1 MIFAAAIQNS
11 ASRACQKISNS
22 SSAFAKLVRVTA
34 ALPVKLPLRGLCAIR
49 RSRAPSSALATPSNP
64 KASCAR
70 VNLSSPPK
78 KSRKSKA
85 QRRQLP
91 PGESNRAAA
100 ELRSALLH
108 PISPD
113 RRTLC
118 PLVVRPPAL
127 DELLDG
133 LAFCQLFVQNFSR
146 QRRQFRIAR
155 KPQRDDLSDVELAG
169 SRLQIRRQHLCVP
182 QAFLQTDDPILHRQ
196 GKQPRFENQD
206 DQSRGQYH
214 SKDSRKRKT

>member
-64 KASCAR
+64 KA
-70 VNLSSPPK
+70 
-78 KSRKSKA
+78 

-127 DELLDG
+127 DELLD
-133 LAFCQLFVQNFSR
+133 
-146 QRRQFRIAR
+146 
-155 KPQRDDLSDVELAG
+155 
-169 SRLQIRRQHLCVP
+169 
-182 QAFLQTDDPILHRQ
+182 
-196 GKQPRFENQD
+196 
-206 DQSRGQYH
+206 
-214 SKDSRKRKT
+214 